1 MAVKGKQALKP
12 SAQRFKQI
20 AEMNNMKPK
29 VSSKIS
35 NNDII
40 QSLQQQHQEN
50 QKLKKELEKSRNLS
64 IIEMELGSKNQALQE
79 LNKP

>member
-1 MAVKGKQALKP
+1 
-12 SAQRFKQI
+12 
-20 AEMNNMKPK
+20 MNNMKPK